1 VFVGVMAL
9 VVGVLVAMNG
19 GLVAVL
25 LAIMA
30 MGLSPVD
37 VFVLMLVFAVATHAV
52 SPPGGN
58 ILINIVTRFRL
69 RGNPSVIK
77 ELEIS
82 LRKELDIFF
91 LLP

>member
-1 VFVGVMAL
+1 MAL
-9 VVGVLVAMNG
+9 IVGVLVAMDD

-30 MGLSPVD
+30 MSLSPVG

-69 RGNPSVIK
+69 RGNPAVIK
-77 ELEIS
+77 ELGIS
-82 LRKELDIFF
+82 LRKELDIF
-91 LLP
+91 LSLP